1 MKKVLILILSG
12 IVIMGLF
19 SFFSKEKKSESSKN
33 ILGMV
38 LLEEPN
44 SLDIKKVV
52 IELREKWNLKVDDNE
67 TSNEASVLEINGYKV
82 AIANMNVAIPSDEI
96 ETTAEYNYLWK
107 NAKEEATKH
116 KGHII
121 LSIMNA
127 GKNPVEENKLYTKIA
142 SSVLNNSKSIGIYIG
157 GRTLLLK
164 KDFYQSLTNEM
175 SDETLP
181 LFNWIYFGIRT
192 ENGKNSMYT
201 YGLADFNKAEIEI
214 IETKHSREEI
224 NEMMLN
230 LVNYILVSDVTLK
243 NGETIGFTEE
253 QKLKITISK
262 GRFIDGKTIKVEF

>member
-82 AIANMNVAIPSDEI
+82 AIANMNVAIPGDEI

-142 SSVLNNSKSIGIYIG
+142 STVLNNSKSIGIYIG

-175 SDETLP
+175 SDESLP
-181 LFNWIYFGIRT
+181 LYNWIYFGLRT

-201 YGLADFNKAEIEI
+201 YGLADFNKTEIEI
-214 IETKHSREEI
+214 IETTHSREEI

-262 GRFIDGKTIKVEF
+262 GKFIDGKTIKVEF

>member
-1 MKKVLILILSG
+1 MKKVLILILTG

-19 SFFSKEKKSESSKN
+19 SFLSKEKKSETSKN
-33 ILGMV
+33 ILGMI

-52 IELREKWNLKVDDNE
+52 SELREKWNLKVDDKESSNE
-67 TSNEASVLEINGYKV
+67 TSVLEINGYKV
-82 AIANMNVAIPSDEI
+82 AIANMNVAIPGDEI

-116 KGHII
+116 SGHII

-175 SDETLP
+175 SDESLP
-181 LFNWIYFGIRT
+181 LYNWIYFGLRT

-201 YGLADFNKAEIEI
+201 YGLTDFNKTEIEI
-214 IETKHSREEI
+214 IETTDSREEI

-262 GRFIDGKTIKVEF
+262 GKFIDGKTIKVEF

>member
-19 SFFSKEKKSESSKN
+19 SFFIKEKKSESSKN

-82 AIANMNVAIPSDEI
+82 AIANMNVAIPGDEI

-116 KGHII
+116 RGHII

-142 SSVLNNSKSIGIYIG
+142 STVLNNSKSIGIYIG

-175 SDETLP
+175 SDESLP
-181 LFNWIYFGIRT
+181 LYNWIYFGLRT

-201 YGLADFNKAEIEI
+201 YGLADFNKTEIEI

-262 GRFIDGKTIKVEF
+262 GKFIDGKTIKVEF